1 MVCQCWNKMNLF
13 YWPNSNI
20 FIYNDIII
28 YLSLV
33 SCCCWHKVN
42 FNWNWIICFK
52 NLIKIFC
59 NCTLLYFMLYEKTS
73 YKSNLFKFCVM
84 LRNLCYV
91 TNSVYNFRFC
101 LNLQVLCS
109 VKFSVIFSIL
119 WNFTRSDIHVYA
131 VYFLSWW
138 ICVVL

>member
-1 MVCQCWNKMNLF
+1 MWMVCQCWNKMNLF

-33 SCCCWHKVN
+33 
-42 FNWNWIICFK
+42 FN
-52 NLIKIFC
+52 NLINLLVD
-59 NCTLLYFMLYEKTS
+59 NCTLYFMLYEKTS

-101 LNLQVLCS
+101 VNLQVLCS

-119 WNFTRSDIHVYA
+119 CNFTRSDIHVYA